1 MVVIAARK
9 RSEFVFVQSGILAA
23 VLFAWSVLPG
33 VARAGDLRQAHT
45 WQDSVVA
52 EVYSLERARVVVLAD
67 SFRALKPVTV
77 TAAVCSRSAGGPHD
91 FYSEGDYWWPD
102 PNNPEGPYIRRD
114 GLSNPNNFN
123 EHRRFLIRFSRIEG
137 ALAAA
142 YRLTGDAGYARA
154 AADHL
159 RAWFVDPRTRMNPSL
174 LYAQAIKGRVT
185 GRGVGIIDSI
195 HLVEV
200 ARAVEI
206 FYSGGV
212 LPDSLFQQ
220 VRSWFAAY
228 VHWMTTHPYGIDERE
243 RKNNHGTCWVMQV
256 AAFAHLTG
264 NDSLLAYCR
273 ERFKTVLLPNQLAAD
288 GSFPLE
294 LRRTKPY
301 GYSLFNLDAMATVC
315 QILSTPEDNLWEF
328 TLPDGRCFRRAVEFM
343 FPFIQDKSKWPY
355 PPDVMYFDQW
365 PVRHPALLFAALAY
379 REPRYFALWKKL
391 PREPWTEE
399 GMRNFP
405 IRQPVLWVERGT
417 LFPFAKPGGRR

>member
-1 MVVIAARK
+1 MFARTLAKPVKSVLAQGLAFAA
-9 RSEFVFVQSGILAA
+9 A
-23 VLFAWSVLPG
+23 LFAWFVLPG
-33 VARAGDLRQAHT
+33 AAWAGNLPQAHT
-45 WQDSVVA
+45 WRDSIVA
-52 EVYSLERARVVVLAD
+52 EVYSLERARVLALAD

-77 TAAVCSRSAGGPHD
+77 TAAVCPRSAGGPHD

-123 EHRRFLIRFSRIEG
+123 EHRRFLLRFSRIEG

-185 GRGVGIIDSI
+185 GRGVGIIDTI

-206 FYSGGV
+206 FRSGGA

-228 VHWMTTHPYGIDERE
+228 LHWMTTHPYGIDERE

-273 ERFKTVLLPNQLAAD
+273 KRFKTVLLPNQLAPD

-365 PVRHPALLFAALAY
+365 PVRQPALLFAALAY
-379 REPRYFALWKKL
+379 HEPRYFALWKKL
-391 PREPWTEE
+391 PPEPWTEE

-417 LFPFAKPGGRR
+417 LFPFARQGGR